1 MNKNDNIINEIIEDG
16 KKNTRKFRKKYG
28 SIGDLI
34 IILIIL
40 LLGFCLIFLLK
51 DLFLSS
57 VSNFTKSY
65 SVASEKAKD
74 ESYQKSYEIAK
85 EKAYEKAKK
94 ENAIHNDVYIS
105 VDQIREMSKFEVFT
119 VFEYATIV
127 ETPEQK
133 KNNIYVWTQFKGK
146 GEFSVDLEQ
155 SEILVDHANYYVSIK
170 IPHPTLTYVPLLE
183 ETENFL
189 YRDERTEF
197 LFFPKK
203 DNKTGSNIYREQ
215 KSKGNSEIID
225 KLNSKEYFD
234 KANEAAI
241 SRLTDL
247 VKLLNSEIADKLV
260 IEIEFN
266 D

>member
-1 MNKNDNIINEIIEDG
+1 MNENDNIISEIIEDG

-105 VDQIREMSKFEVFT
+105 VDQIREMSKYEVFS
-119 VFEYATIV
+119 VIEYATVIES
-127 ETPEQK
+127 ETQK
-133 KNNIYVWTQFKGK
+133 EKGIYAWSQYEGK

-197 LFFPKK
+197 LVFQKK

-215 KSKGNSEIID
+215 KSKGTSEILD

-234 KANEAAI
+234 RADEAAI